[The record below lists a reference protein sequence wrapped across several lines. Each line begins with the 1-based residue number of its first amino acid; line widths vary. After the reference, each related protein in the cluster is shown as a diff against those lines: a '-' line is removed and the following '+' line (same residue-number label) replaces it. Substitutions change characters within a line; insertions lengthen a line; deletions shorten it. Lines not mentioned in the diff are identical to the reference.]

1 MGTDSRPEIDG
12 KIGVAFGATMTT
24 FSPTTI
30 RLSQEPNKL
39 KLPPSKKHVPS
50 NLTVS
55 RMLPHKRE
63 KLLSKLQTKATE
75 KAIKQQKRLDKE
87 EEEY

>member
-30 RLSQEPNKL
+30 RLSQEPSKL

-50 NLTVS
+50 NI
-55 RMLPHKRE
+55 
-63 KLLSKLQTKATE
+63 LSQLNRQ
-75 KAIKQQKRLDKE
+75 
-87 EEEY
+87 